1 MPNSMTTT
9 SWMLYGAT
17 GYTGK
22 LVAEEAL
29 RRGHRP
35 LLAGRSAQKLAPLAE
50 RLGLDYVAF
59 SLEDVEAIARNLA
72 DIELVYHAAGP
83 FIYTSEPMLRA
94 CLQTGVNYLD
104 IAGEYFIFQN
114 TFSHSEA
121 ALQAGIALIS
131 GVGFDVV
138 PSDCLLK
145 YVSDQI
151 PNAVQLETGIDALSR
166 VSAGTVRSLLE
177 MLPSG
182 GRVRRN
188 GELVTHPFGK
198 GTRKI
203 RFPHGQFS
211 AMPIPWGDVETGFHT
226 TGIPN
231 ITAYMTLPPVLI
243 TLSRMTAPIGQFA
256 LRSSLLRRMLGGV
269 VDRVVRGPD
278 NHARQTD
285 RSYLWARTTD
295 PGGNFAEAWLET
307 VEVYRFTTEIGVRCV
322 EKVLELQPTGALTPS
337 QAFGADFVLEVDGTK
352 RYDSL
357 PG

>member
-1 MPNSMTTT
+1 MTTDN
-9 SWMLYGAT
+9 WMLYGAT
-17 GYTGK
+17 GYTGV

-35 LLAGRSAQKLAPLAE
+35 LLAGRSAKKLAPLAE

-59 SLEDVEAIARNLA
+59 SLDNVDAIVRNLA
-72 DIELVYHAAGP
+72 DINLVYHAAGP
-83 FIYTSEPMLRA
+83 FIHTSEPILRA
-94 CLQTGVNYLD
+94 CLQSRTHYLD

-145 YVSDQI
+145 HVSDQI
-151 PNAVQLETGIDALSR
+151 PNAIQLETGIDALSR

-177 MLPSG
+177 MMPSG
-182 GRVRRN
+182 GRVRRD
-188 GELVTHPFGK
+188 GELVAHPFGK

-211 AMPIPWGDVETGFHT
+211 AMPIPWGDIETGYHT
-226 TGIPN
+226 TSIPN
-231 ITAYMTLPPVLI
+231 ITAYMALPSALI
-243 TLSRMTAPIGQFA
+243 ALSRITAPIGQFA
-256 LRSSLLRRMLGGV
+256 LKSDLLRQLLGGV
-269 VDRVVRGPD
+269 VDRVVHGPD
-278 NHARQTD
+278 EHARQTSC
-285 RSYLWARTTD
+285 SYLWARATGPD
-295 PGGNFAEAWLET
+295 GNFAESWIET
-307 VEVYRFTTEIGVRCV
+307 VEVYRFTAEIGVRCV
-322 EKVLELQPTGALTPS
+322 EKVLELQPIGALTPS
-337 QAFGADFVLEVDGTK
+337 QAFGADFVLEVEGTK